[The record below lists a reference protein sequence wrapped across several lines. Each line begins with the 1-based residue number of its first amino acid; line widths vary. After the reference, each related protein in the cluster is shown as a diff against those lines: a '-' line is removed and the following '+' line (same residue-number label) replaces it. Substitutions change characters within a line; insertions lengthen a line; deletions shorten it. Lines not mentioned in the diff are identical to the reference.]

1 MNITYQASTYPSQ
14 SRAVAYGDGC
24 FTTMLV
30 RKGEIQLFKLHMQR
44 LQHDTQKLGLIGFHP
59 EEFRQFIDRLLATE
73 FPKQALE
80 QEDQVLKVLVS
91 AGVGGRGYKRDNN
104 AELQVNITS
113 HPSPTLY
120 VQWQE
125 QGIALGVS
133 PFKLAMQ
140 PELSGIKHL
149 NRLEQVLIKNAS
161 ADASNQTQDDI
172 VTDTQGMVVE
182 TSVANLFWREN
193 KQWFTPD
200 LHYCG
205 VAGVMREHV
214 IQRLSEHGFLVH
226 QVRVKP
232 QLLSLADSLLMCNSL
247 MQLVPV
253 TSLVFDDDS
262 YEIAGSQKDVA
273 DINRIVFGE

>member
-1 MNITYQASTYPSQ
+1 MNITYQSNTYPSQ

-30 RKGEIQLFKLHMQR
+30 RQGAIQLFELHMQR
-44 LQHDTQKLGLIGFHP
+44 LQQDTQKLGLKEFQP
-59 EEFRQFIDRLLATE
+59 EEFRQFIDTLQTNELA
-73 FPKQALE
+73 QQNL
-80 QEDQVLKVLVS
+80 VLKVLVS
-91 AGVGGRGYKRDNN
+91 AGMGGRGYQRDHN
-104 AELQVNITS
+104 AELQVNVTS
-113 HPSPTLY
+113 HPVPEY
-120 VQWQE
+120 YEQWQE
-125 QGIALGVS
+125 QGIALGLS

-149 NRLEQVLIKNAS
+149 NRLEQVLVKS
-161 ADASNQTQDDI
+161 AFAYASNETQDEI

-193 KQWFTPD
+193 QQWFTPD

-205 VAGVMREHV
+205 VAGVMREHI
-214 IQRLSEHGFLVH
+214 IQRLAEHGFLVH

-232 QLLSLADSLLMCNSL
+232 QLLSRVDSLLMCNSL

-253 TSLVFDDDS
+253 TSLIFDENS
-262 YEIAGSQKDVA
+262 YEIACSQKDVA
-273 DINRIVFGE
+273 DIHRIVFGE